1 MNIKDIWDLETNNKA
16 NVELISDDI
25 YKDIILGIQKNLKEF
40 QAVYEKTFHIATYT
54 NKNFTAEDFQ
64 QIFENLKERLTKDE
78 YIFDSEKEFTN
89 KNTYIKFT
97 IYLLEKTDAQYQ
109 MMEYATKNITSMN
122 LSEKINSGNESKFTT
137 VMIYVAFYSFL
148 FTLVVLFLLN
158 LQKAAI
164 IVMLVALV
172 VCGIMCVS
180 DYKGFKSKNCKA
192 EEFEKVLK
200 NQERIFLTKDV
211 NKKEVLEKYHSY
223 KYDSYWKNFL

>member
-1 MNIKDIWDLETNNKA
+1 
-16 NVELISDDI
+16 
-25 YKDIILGIQKNLKEF
+25 
-40 QAVYEKTFHIATYT
+40 
-54 NKNFTAEDFQ
+54 
-64 QIFENLKERLTKDE
+64 
-78 YIFDSEKEFTN
+78 
-89 KNTYIKFT
+89 
-97 IYLLEKTDAQYQ
+97 